1 MVSYIS
7 HSANMSYI
15 STNVIWIFAKQIDL
29 ILIIEVIRAKKSDL
43 GQLLQKVRQEIEYLV
58 LIKNDID

>member
-1 MVSYIS
+1 
-7 HSANMSYI
+7 MSYI